1 MLISLP
7 IKALSVNQAYRG
19 RRFASVELKQY
30 KQDVGYLLHLFKPI
44 TGEIELRYK
53 FHIKN
58 YNRTDVGNLEK
69 PLTDILVETGLIPD
83 DRHVKKITLEKFK
96 GKDSIEIEILSI

>member
-7 IKALSVNQAYRG
+7 LKPLSVNKAYRG
-19 RRFASVELKQY
+19 RRFASEELKQY
-30 KQDVGYLLHLFKPI
+30 KQDVGYLLNRFKPI
-44 TGEIELRYK
+44 TGEIELDYK
-53 FHIKN
+53 FYLEN
-58 YNRTDVGNLEK
+58 YSRTDVGNLEK

-96 GKDSIEIEILSI
+96 GEDKIEILITNL